1 MSPNIVILSGGFDPV
16 HEGHIAMF
24 REAKNKYD
32 TVIVGLNSDDWLAR
46 KKGKPFMSY
55 DARKTVLESIKYIDS
70 VLSFDD
76 TDGTARD
83 LLAYCK
89 KKLS

>member
-1 MSPNIVILSGGFDPV
+1 MSPNILILSGGFDPV

-46 KKGKPFMSY
+46 KKASLLCL
-55 DARKTVLESIKYIDS
+55 TS
-70 VLSFDD
+70 VVRQYLN
-76 TDGTARD
+76 
-83 LLAYCK
+83 LLNI
-89 KKLS
+89 